1 MQNGGMTLAAQME
14 ERKSRSLSDQWA
26 KLLDSGTGLPD
37 HGVSVINNATL
48 WDHIRTPLSN
58 VYGMESSS
66 TSSAEIKDC
75 WMNSPA
81 GNDVSWTSNDVKIL
95 PSSQHSRQ
103 IAEQNRW
110 IASSSPFCSST
121 CNNNKNNTTDKNNSN
136 TNNNTNNN
144 AAGNRDAFCY
154 GDGNVGKL
162 LFRPETFPCGPFTRL
177 LDPSNTL
184 PPDSLDLEL
193 EGFPASSKV
202 SIPPVQLPGTLKAPA
217 IFQSSNIL
225 TFHSNMNKL
234 DMTPTGPSPK
244 PIVVQQQKSGG
255 SPSSSPSTSSSNNNL
270 QKNAVDEG
278 AECTTEQ
285 KRSSDQAGLCN
296 TAFKKPRTE
305 ASVGAPMKVRKEK
318 LGERITALQQLV
330 SPFGKTDT
338 ASVLLEAM
346 GYIKFLQDQVQVLSS
361 PYLKGIPS
369 NQKDGRGDQAK
380 YDLRSRGLCL
390 VPVSCTLHVANN
402 NGADFWTSGIGS
414 GSKF

>member
-14 ERKSRSLSDQWA
+14 ERKSRSLSDSWA
-26 KLLDSGTGLPD
+26 KLLDTGTGLPD
-37 HGVSVINNATL
+37 HGVSVINHATL
-48 WDHIRTPLSN
+48 WDHIRTPL
-58 VYGMESSS
+58 YGMESGS
-66 TSSAEIKDC
+66 TSTAEIKDC

-81 GNDVSWTSNDVKIL
+81 GNDVSWPSNEVKIV

-110 IASSSPFCSST
+110 IASSSPFCSSSNNNN
-121 CNNNKNNTTDKNNSN
+121 NNNKTDDNKSN
-136 TNNNTNNN
+136 NNN
-144 AAGNRDAFCY
+144 AAGNREAFCY
-154 GDGNVGKL
+154 SDGNAGKF
-162 LFRPETFPCGPFTRL
+162 LFRPDAFPCGPFTKL
-177 LDPSNTL
+177 LDPTNTL

-202 SIPPVQLPGTLKAPA
+202 SIPLVQLPGPLKAPA
-217 IFQSSNIL
+217 TFPSSNIL

-234 DMTPTGPSPK
+234 DIPYTSPSPK
-244 PIVVQQQKSGG
+244 PVLVQQQKSGG

-278 AECTTEQ
+278 GECTTEQ
-285 KRSSDQAGLCN
+285 KRSSDQAGLSN
-296 TAFKKPRTE
+296 AAFKKPRTE
-305 ASVGAPMKVRKEK
+305 PSAGPPMKVRKEK

-338 ASVLLEAM
+338 ASVLFEAM

-361 PYLKGIPS
+361 PYLKGVPPS
-369 NQKDGRGDQAK
+369 QKDGRGDQAK

>member
-1 MQNGGMTLAAQME
+1 MQTGGMTLAAQME

-26 KLLDSGTGLPD
+26 KLLDTGTGLPD
-37 HGVSVINNATL
+37 HGVSAINNAAL

-58 VYGMESSS
+58 VYGIESGS

-75 WMNSPA
+75 WMNSSA

-95 PSSQHSRQ
+95 RSSQHSRQ

-110 IASSSPFCSST
+110 IASSSPFCTSSS
-121 CNNNKNNTTDKNNSN
+121 CSNNNNNNTDKNNSN
-136 TNNNTNNN
+136 NNNNN

-184 PPDSLDLEL
+184 PPDALDLEL

-202 SIPPVQLPGTLKAPA
+202 SIPPVQLSGTLKAPA

-234 DMTPTGPSPK
+234 DMAQAGPSPK
-244 PIVVQQQKSGG
+244 PVVLQQQKSGG

-278 AECTTEQ
+278 GECTTQQ

-296 TAFKKPRTE
+296 TAFKKPRIE
-305 ASVGAPMKVRKEK
+305 ASAGAPMKVRKEK

-390 VPVSCTLHVANN
+390 VPVHCTLHVANN

>member
-110 IASSSPFCSST
+110 IASGSPFCSST

-244 PIVVQQQKSGG
+244 PVVVQQQKSGG

>member
-1 MQNGGMTLAAQME
+1 MQTGGMTLAAQME

-26 KLLDSGTGLPD
+26 KLLDTGTGLPD
-37 HGVSVINNATL
+37 HGVSAINNAAL

-58 VYGMESSS
+58 VYGIESSS

-75 WMNSPA
+75 WMNSSA

-95 PSSQHSRQ
+95 RSSQHSRQ

-110 IASSSPFCSST
+110 IASSSPFCTSSS
-121 CNNNKNNTTDKNNSN
+121 CSNNNNNNTDKNNSN
-136 TNNNTNNN
+136 NNNNN

-184 PPDSLDLEL
+184 PPDALDLEL

-202 SIPPVQLPGTLKAPA
+202 SIPPVQLSGTLKAPA

-234 DMTPTGPSPK
+234 DMAQAGPSPK
-244 PIVVQQQKSGG
+244 PVVLQQQKSGG

-278 AECTTEQ
+278 GECTTQQ

-296 TAFKKPRTE
+296 TAFKKPRIE
-305 ASVGAPMKVRKEK
+305 ASAGAPMKVRKEK

-390 VPVSCTLHVANN
+390 VPVHCTLHVANN

>member
-26 KLLDSGTGLPD
+26 KLLDSGTGMPD
-37 HGVSVINNATL
+37 HGVSVINNAAL
-48 WDHIRTPLSN
+48 WDHLRTPLSN

-66 TSSAEIKDC
+66 TTSSVEIKDC

-81 GNDVSWTSNDVKIL
+81 ANDVSWTSNDVKIL

-110 IASSSPFCSST
+110 IASSSPFCSSSS
-121 CNNNKNNTTDKNNSN
+121 CNNN
-136 TNNNTNNN
+136 NNNTDNSNNNNNNNN

-154 GDGNVGKL
+154 GDGNAGKL

-177 LDPSNTL
+177 LDPSNNL
-184 PPDSLDLEL
+184 PPDSLELEL
-193 EGFPASSKV
+193 EGFPASRKV
-202 SIPPVQLPGTLKAPA
+202 SIPPVQLPGPLKASA
-217 IFQSSNIL
+217 TFQSSNVL

-234 DMTPTGPSPK
+234 EMPYTNPSPK
-244 PIVVQQQKSGG
+244 PVVVQQQKSGG

-270 QKNAVDEG
+270 PKNTVDEG
-278 AECTTEQ
+278 GECTTEQ
-285 KRSSDQAGLCN
+285 KRNSDQAGLSN

-305 ASVGAPMKVRKEK
+305 VSAGAPMKVRKEK